1 VTQFNQGVPLNAA
14 AAAAHTT
21 AALLQAHMDE
31 AALARDEIFEIYHQ
45 ACRPACARC
54 RGELG
59 FSTIQQ
65 GAFKYH
71 PECFAG

>member
-1 VTQFNQGVPLNAA
+1 MADFWSAGGSSV
-14 AAAAHTT
+14 H
-21 AALLQAHMDE
+21 D
-31 AALARDEIFEIYHQ
+31 ARDEMVEIYHQ